1 MAPLTAAIIAMLI
14 QQSLMTMSTS
24 AIPNLWKYI
33 GEDFGLG
40 DGMIAVYSLMVYG
53 IGFFASSAAGSTII
67 KVGPLRASQVCLI
80 GAAWGTLIFS
90 FGVIWLIVP
99 VSLMLGVGMGPSTP
113 ASSQILARFSTPR
126 RAPLVFSIKQ
136 TGVPIGGA
144 LAGFVLVPIAEYVSW
159 QAALLLCGV
168 AAWTAAIWMQRF
180 RDRFD
185 DERDHNRRIS
195 VSDVGTSFR
204 AATATPALRKLAF
217 AGMAY
222 SGLQVGFMYYFITYS
237 VSEMGLT
244 EIAAGQIYGIS
255 MGLAIVGRIFWGWL
269 AGGVFSSRALLVFLS
284 FSMFAATA
292 ALGLATPEWGIMGL
306 GAAALAF
313 GATGVSWNGVHL
325 AEVARHAPAGQ
336 VAVVMG
342 GVISCCFLGLIA
354 LPALLGFVFVTLDL
368 FGIGF
373 IVISL
378 PSLLCG
384 FLFMW
389 PDRQA
394 RP

>member
-1 MAPLTAAIIAMLI
+1 
-14 QQSLMTMSTS
+14 
-24 AIPNLWKYI
+24 
-33 GEDFGLG
+33 
-40 DGMIAVYSLMVYG
+40 
-53 IGFFASSAAGSTII
+53 
-67 KVGPLRASQVCLI
+67 
-80 GAAWGTLIFS
+80 
-90 FGVIWLIVP
+90 
-99 VSLMLGVGMGPSTP
+99 
-113 ASSQILARFSTPR
+113 
-126 RAPLVFSIKQ
+126 
-136 TGVPIGGA
+136 
-144 LAGFVLVPIAEYVSW
+144 
-159 QAALLLCGV
+159 
-168 AAWTAAIWMQRF
+168 MQRF

-185 DERDHNRRIS
+185 DERHHNRRIS

-217 AGMAY
+217 AGMAF

-342 GVISCCFLGLIA
+342 GVISFCFLGLIA

-373 IVISL
+373 IVIGL